1 MLKQLKRKGILAL
14 ACVISIFSMSVCAF
28 AKPDWPLD
36 TGCQSE
42 AGIVMDLD
50 SGAVLFAQNIHVQEY
65 PASITKLLTALVV
78 VENASMDEQG
88 TLSQD
93 AVYNVESG
101 SGNKLQLEEGDVL
114 SVKDCL
120 YVMLIQSSNQA
131 ANALAE
137 HVGGSREAFA
147 DMMNEKAASLGCR
160 ESHFVNPSGL
170 NDPEQLTSAYDM
182 AQIGAAVFGNPT
194 LLEICSTTSATLPP
208 TINNPNGRTYS
219 MEHKLVVTGDS
230 SDENYYPSAVAG
242 KTGYTSL
249 AGQTLVTYAEQDG
262 RRQVAVTLKSTQ
274 RTHYSDT
281 KTILDFGFARFKNV
295 SVAENETDYVTGEE
309 PVTIGDETYSPS
321 DLYLDEKAVVT
332 LPNDAQFSDA
342 DKYLQTEIPASH
354 PEGAVGRIIYTY
366 NDRQIGVA
374 WVYSTKAASAPVSA
388 EDGTDNETAGSEN
401 TTDAAKTGT
410 SSTADKEKKPLKLT
424 KATYIAAGAGVVVLL
439 IAAAVIW
446 FMIQRKQEE
455 ERMRVLRE
463 KRRKRLADMG
473 CSEEEF
479 ERLVNERKNA
489 LRERTMPE
497 PDDDDGSGDEVSDH
511 SEDLPEEYPDDEY
524 DSWED
529 EHEDDLDDPEED
541 TDDREKERKDH
552 YRDADDE
559 DIMLQKELAEEV
571 RSSMLGRKKKTT
583 KKDTDDDIEFIDL

>member
-78 VENASMDEQG
+78 VENASMDEQV
-88 TLSQD
+88 TFSHD

-120 YVMLIQSSNQA
+120 YVMLLQSSNQA

-182 AQIGAAVFGNPT
+182 AQIGAAVFGNPA

-309 PVTIGDETYSPS
+309 AVTIGDETYSPS

-388 EDGTDNETAGSEN
+388 EDGTDNETASSEN

-529 EHEDDLDDPEED
+529 EHEDDLDDPD
-541 TDDREKERKDH
+541 EKEDVPG
-552 YRDADDE
+552 E
-559 DIMLQKELAEEV
+559 D
-571 RSSMLGRKKKTT
+571 R
-583 KKDTDDDIEFIDL
+583 

>member
-50 SGAVLFAQNIHVQEY
+50 SEAVLFAQNIHVQEY

-78 VENASMDEQG
+78 VENASMDEQV
-88 TLSQD
+88 TFSHD

-120 YVMLIQSSNQA
+120 YVMLLQSSNQA

-529 EHEDDLDDPEED
+529 EHEDDLDDPD
-541 TDDREKERKDH
+541 EKEDVPG
-552 YRDADDE
+552 E
-559 DIMLQKELAEEV
+559 D
-571 RSSMLGRKKKTT
+571 R
-583 KKDTDDDIEFIDL
+583 

>member
-78 VENASMDEQG
+78 VENASMDEQV
-88 TLSQD
+88 TFSHD

-120 YVMLIQSSNQA
+120 YVMLLQSSNQA

-529 EHEDDLDDPEED
+529 QHEDDLDDPD
-541 TDDREKERKDH
+541 EKEDVPG
-552 YRDADDE
+552 E
-559 DIMLQKELAEEV
+559 D
-571 RSSMLGRKKKTT
+571 R
-583 KKDTDDDIEFIDL
+583 

>member
-78 VENASMDEQG
+78 VENASMDEQV
-88 TLSQD
+88 TFSHD

-120 YVMLIQSSNQA
+120 YVMLLQSSNQA

-309 PVTIGDETYSPS
+309 PETIGDETYSPS

-354 PEGAVGRIIYTY
+354 PEGAVARIIYTY

-374 WVYSTKAASAPVSA
+374 WVYSTKADSAPVSA

-489 LRERTMPE
+489 LRERTMSE

-529 EHEDDLDDPEED
+529 EHEDDLDDPD
-541 TDDREKERKDH
+541 EKEDVPG
-552 YRDADDE
+552 E
-559 DIMLQKELAEEV
+559 D
-571 RSSMLGRKKKTT
+571 R
-583 KKDTDDDIEFIDL
+583 

>member
-78 VENASMDEQG
+78 VENASMDEQV
-88 TLSQD
+88 TFSHD

-120 YVMLIQSSNQA
+120 YVMLLQSSNQA

-354 PEGAVGRIIYTY
+354 PEGAVARIIYTY

-529 EHEDDLDDPEED
+529 EHEDDLDDPD
-541 TDDREKERKDH
+541 EKEDVLG
-552 YRDADDE
+552 E
-559 DIMLQKELAEEV
+559 D
-571 RSSMLGRKKKTT
+571 R
-583 KKDTDDDIEFIDL
+583 

>member
-78 VENASMDEQG
+78 VENASMDEQV
-88 TLSQD
+88 TFSHD

-120 YVMLIQSSNQA
+120 YVMLLQSSNQA

-332 LPNDAQFSDA
+332 LPNDAKFSDA

-354 PEGAVGRIIYTY
+354 PEGAVARIIYTY

-388 EDGTDNETAGSEN
+388 EDGPDNETAGSEN

-489 LRERTMPE
+489 LRERTMSE

-529 EHEDDLDDPEED
+529 EHEDDLDDPD
-541 TDDREKERKDH
+541 EKEDVPG
-552 YRDADDE
+552 E
-559 DIMLQKELAEEV
+559 D
-571 RSSMLGRKKKTT
+571 R
-583 KKDTDDDIEFIDL
+583 

>member
-78 VENASMDEQG
+78 VENASMDEQV
-88 TLSQD
+88 TFSHD

-120 YVMLIQSSNQA
+120 YVMLLQSSNQA

-137 HVGGSREAFA
+137 HVGGSRETFA

-354 PEGAVGRIIYTY
+354 PEGAVARIIYTY

-388 EDGTDNETAGSEN
+388 EDGPDNETAGSEN

-497 PDDDDGSGDEVSDH
+497 PDDDGSGDEVSDH

-529 EHEDDLDDPEED
+529 EHEDDLDDPD
-541 TDDREKERKDH
+541 EKEDVPG
-552 YRDADDE
+552 E
-559 DIMLQKELAEEV
+559 D
-571 RSSMLGRKKKTT
+571 R
-583 KKDTDDDIEFIDL
+583 

>member
-78 VENASMDEQG
+78 VENASMDEQV
-88 TLSQD
+88 TFSHD

-120 YVMLIQSSNQA
+120 YVMLLQSSNQA

-374 WVYSTKAASAPVSA
+374 WVYSAKAASAPVSA

-529 EHEDDLDDPEED
+529 EHEDDLDDPD
-541 TDDREKERKDH
+541 EKEDVPG
-552 YRDADDE
+552 E
-559 DIMLQKELAEEV
+559 D
-571 RSSMLGRKKKTT
+571 R
-583 KKDTDDDIEFIDL
+583 

>member
-78 VENASMDEQG
+78 VENASMDEQV
-88 TLSQD
+88 TFSHD

-120 YVMLIQSSNQA
+120 YVMLLQSSNPA

-354 PEGAVGRIIYTY
+354 PEGAVARIIYTY

-529 EHEDDLDDPEED
+529 EHEDDLDDPD
-541 TDDREKERKDH
+541 EKEDVPG
-552 YRDADDE
+552 E
-559 DIMLQKELAEEV
+559 D
-571 RSSMLGRKKKTT
+571 R
-583 KKDTDDDIEFIDL
+583 

>member
-78 VENASMDEQG
+78 VENTSMDEQV
-88 TLSQD
+88 TFSHD

-120 YVMLIQSSNQA
+120 YVMLLQSSNQA

-281 KTILDFGFARFKNV
+281 KTLLDFGFARFKNV

-354 PEGAVGRIIYTY
+354 PEGAVARIIYTY

-388 EDGTDNETAGSEN
+388 EDGPDNETAGSEN

-489 LRERTMPE
+489 LRERTMSE
-497 PDDDDGSGDEVSDH
+497 PDENDGSGDEVSDH

-529 EHEDDLDDPEED
+529 EHEDDLDDPD
-541 TDDREKERKDH
+541 EKEDVPG
-552 YRDADDE
+552 E
-559 DIMLQKELAEEV
+559 D
-571 RSSMLGRKKKTT
+571 R
-583 KKDTDDDIEFIDL
+583 

>member
-78 VENASMDEQG
+78 VENASMDEQV
-88 TLSQD
+88 TFSHD

-120 YVMLIQSSNQA
+120 YVMLLQSSNQA

-354 PEGAVGRIIYTY
+354 PEGAVARIIYTY

-388 EDGTDNETAGSEN
+388 EDGTDNKTAGSEN

-529 EHEDDLDDPEED
+529 EHEDDLDDPD
-541 TDDREKERKDH
+541 EKEDVPG
-552 YRDADDE
+552 E
-559 DIMLQKELAEEV
+559 D
-571 RSSMLGRKKKTT
+571 R
-583 KKDTDDDIEFIDL
+583 

>member
-78 VENASMDEQG
+78 VENASMDEQV
-88 TLSQD
+88 TFSHD

-120 YVMLIQSSNQA
+120 YVMLLQSSNQA

-137 HVGGSREAFA
+137 HVGGSRETFA

-489 LRERTMPE
+489 LKERPLPE
-497 PDDDDGSGDEVSDH
+497 PDEEEIEEAENDVIEPYLDE
-511 SEDLPEEYPDDEY
+511 
-524 DSWED
+524 ED
-529 EHEDDLDDPEED
+529 EPDKTSEEMDEIQNDSFEED
-541 TDDREKERKDH
+541 NDPKEDK
-552 YRDADDE
+552 
-559 DIMLQKELAEEV
+559 
-571 RSSMLGRKKKTT
+571 
-583 KKDTDDDIEFIDL
+583 

>member
-78 VENASMDEQG
+78 VENASMDEQV
-88 TLSQD
+88 TFSHD

-120 YVMLIQSSNQA
+120 YVMLLQSSNQA

-249 AGQTLVTYAEQDG
+249 AGQTLVTYAERDG

-354 PEGAVGRIIYTY
+354 PEGAVARIIYTY

-529 EHEDDLDDPEED
+529 EHEDDLDDPD
-541 TDDREKERKDH
+541 EKEDVPG
-552 YRDADDE
+552 E
-559 DIMLQKELAEEV
+559 D
-571 RSSMLGRKKKTT
+571 R
-583 KKDTDDDIEFIDL
+583 

>member
-78 VENASMDEQG
+78 VENASMDEQV
-88 TLSQD
+88 TFSHD

-120 YVMLIQSSNQA
+120 YVMLLQSSNQA

-137 HVGGSREAFA
+137 HVGGSRETFA

-497 PDDDDGSGDEVSDH
+497 PDDDGSGDEVSDH
-511 SEDLPEEYPDDEY
+511 SEDLPEEYRDDEY

-529 EHEDDLDDPEED
+529 EHEDDLDDPD
-541 TDDREKERKDH
+541 EKEDVPG
-552 YRDADDE
+552 E
-559 DIMLQKELAEEV
+559 D
-571 RSSMLGRKKKTT
+571 R
-583 KKDTDDDIEFIDL
+583 

>member
-78 VENASMDEQG
+78 VENASMDEQV
-88 TLSQD
+88 TFSHD

-120 YVMLIQSSNQA
+120 YVMLLQSSNQA

-137 HVGGSREAFA
+137 HVGGSRETFA

-529 EHEDDLDDPEED
+529 EHEDDPD
-541 TDDREKERKDH
+541 EKEDVPG
-552 YRDADDE
+552 E
-559 DIMLQKELAEEV
+559 D
-571 RSSMLGRKKKTT
+571 R
-583 KKDTDDDIEFIDL
+583 

>member
-78 VENASMDEQG
+78 VENTSMDEQV
-88 TLSQD
+88 TFSHD

-101 SGNKLQLEEGDVL
+101 SGNKLQLEEGDVF

-120 YVMLIQSSNQA
+120 YVMLLQSSNQA

-354 PEGAVGRIIYTY
+354 PEGAVARIIYTY

-388 EDGTDNETAGSEN
+388 EDGPDNETAGSEN

-489 LRERTMPE
+489 LRERTMSE
-497 PDDDDGSGDEVSDH
+497 PDENDGSGDEVSDH

-529 EHEDDLDDPEED
+529 EHEDDLDDPD
-541 TDDREKERKDH
+541 EKEDVPG
-552 YRDADDE
+552 E
-559 DIMLQKELAEEV
+559 D
-571 RSSMLGRKKKTT
+571 R
-583 KKDTDDDIEFIDL
+583 

>member
-78 VENASMDEQG
+78 VENTSMDEQV
-88 TLSQD
+88 TFSHD

-120 YVMLIQSSNQA
+120 YVMLLQSSNQA

-332 LPNDAQFSDA
+332 LPNDAKFSDA

-354 PEGAVGRIIYTY
+354 PEGAVARIIYTY

-529 EHEDDLDDPEED
+529 EHEDDLDDPD
-541 TDDREKERKDH
+541 EKEDVPG
-552 YRDADDE
+552 E
-559 DIMLQKELAEEV
+559 D
-571 RSSMLGRKKKTT
+571 R
-583 KKDTDDDIEFIDL
+583 

>member
-78 VENASMDEQG
+78 VENASMDEQV
-88 TLSQD
+88 TFSHD

-120 YVMLIQSSNQA
+120 YVMLLQSSNQA

-342 DKYLQTEIPASH
+342 EKYLQTEIPASH

-529 EHEDDLDDPEED
+529 EHEDDLDDPD
-541 TDDREKERKDH
+541 EKEDVPG
-552 YRDADDE
+552 E
-559 DIMLQKELAEEV
+559 D
-571 RSSMLGRKKKTT
+571 R
-583 KKDTDDDIEFIDL
+583 

>member
-78 VENASMDEQG
+78 VENASMDEQV
-88 TLSQD
+88 TFSHD

-120 YVMLIQSSNQA
+120 YVMLLQSSNQA

-295 SVAENETDYVTGEE
+295 SVAENEKDYVTGEE

-489 LRERTMPE
+489 LRERTMSE

-529 EHEDDLDDPEED
+529 EHEDDLDDPD
-541 TDDREKERKDH
+541 EKEDVPG
-552 YRDADDE
+552 E
-559 DIMLQKELAEEV
+559 D
-571 RSSMLGRKKKTT
+571 R
-583 KKDTDDDIEFIDL
+583 

>member
-78 VENASMDEQG
+78 VENASMDEQV
-88 TLSQD
+88 TFSHD

-120 YVMLIQSSNQA
+120 YVMLLQSSNQA

-354 PEGAVGRIIYTY
+354 PEGAVARIIYTY

-439 IAAAVIW
+439 ITAAVIW

-529 EHEDDLDDPEED
+529 EHEDDLDDPD
-541 TDDREKERKDH
+541 EKEDVPG
-552 YRDADDE
+552 E
-559 DIMLQKELAEEV
+559 D
-571 RSSMLGRKKKTT
+571 R
-583 KKDTDDDIEFIDL
+583 

>member
-78 VENASMDEQG
+78 VKNTSMDEQV
-88 TLSQD
+88 TFSHD

-120 YVMLIQSSNQA
+120 YVMLLQSSNQA

-529 EHEDDLDDPEED
+529 EHEDDLDDPD
-541 TDDREKERKDH
+541 EKEDVPG
-552 YRDADDE
+552 E
-559 DIMLQKELAEEV
+559 D
-571 RSSMLGRKKKTT
+571 R
-583 KKDTDDDIEFIDL
+583 

>member
-1 MLKQLKRKGILAL
+1 MLKQLKRMGLLAL
-14 ACVISIFSMSVCAF
+14 TCAVSLFTMSLCAF

-42 AGIVMDLD
+42 AGIVMDMD

-78 VENASMDEQG
+78 VENASMDDQV
-88 TLSQD
+88 TFSHD
-93 AVYNVESG
+93 AVYNVEDG

-120 YVMLIQSSNQA
+120 YVMLLQSSNQA

-137 HVGGSREAFA
+137 HVAGSREAFA

-182 AQIGAAVFGNPT
+182 AQIGAAVFNNQT
-194 LLEICSTTSATLPP
+194 LLEICSSTSATLPP

-219 MEHKLVVTGDS
+219 MEHKLVVTDNS
-230 SDENYYPSAVAG
+230 DDENYYPSAVAG

-249 AGQTLVTYAEQDG
+249 AGQTLVTYAEQNG

-281 KTILDFGFARFKNV
+281 KTILEFGFARFKNV
-295 SVAENETDYVTGEE
+295 SVAENETNYVTGDE
-309 PVTIGDETYSPS
+309 PVTIGDVSYEPS
-321 DLYLDEKAVVT
+321 DLYLDEKAVIT

-342 DKYLQTEIPASH
+342 DQYLQTEIPASH

-374 WVYSTKAASAPVSA
+374 WVYSKTVVSA
-388 EDGTDNETAGSEN
+388 AAVSEESSEN
-401 TTDAAKTGT
+401 TEMTESTASTGT
-410 SSTADKEKKPLKLT
+410 DTTDSNTNGTPSDVNDGKKDKKPLELT
-424 KATYIAAGAGVVVLL
+424 RGTWIAVGIGAAILLVVLIISWIML
-439 IAAAVIW
+439 
-446 FMIQRKQEE
+446 QRKKEE
-455 ERMRVLRE
+455 ERMRILRE
-463 KRRKRLADMG
+463 KRRKRLADIG

-479 ERLVNERKNA
+479 ERLVNERKNT
-489 LRERTMPE
+489 LRERPLPE
-497 PDDDDGSGDEVSDH
+497 PDEEEIEEAE
-511 SEDLPEEYPDDEY
+511 EDAIEPYLEE
-524 DSWED
+524 ED
-529 EHEDDLDDPEED
+529 VQEEPADVVDTDTDPEEPQEE
-541 TDDREKERKDH
+541 DD
-552 YRDADDE
+552 APLE
-559 DIMLQKELAEEV
+559 DN
-571 RSSMLGRKKKTT
+571 
-583 KKDTDDDIEFIDL
+583 

>member
-78 VENASMDEQG
+78 VENASMDEQV
-88 TLSQD
+88 TFSHD

-120 YVMLIQSSNQA
+120 YVMLLQSSNQA

-230 SDENYYPSAVAG
+230 SDENYYPSAIAG

-309 PVTIGDETYSPS
+309 PVTIGDETYSPA

-439 IAAAVIW
+439 IVAAVIW
-446 FMIQRKQEE
+446 FMIQKKQEE

-489 LRERTMPE
+489 LRERTIPELDEEE
-497 PDDDDGSGDEVSDH
+497 PDDEEEDHGELDGNDEENPHGYEDDYEEPENDGSGDEVSDH
-511 SEDLPEEYPDDEY
+511 SEDLQEEYPDDEY

-529 EHEDDLDDPEED
+529 EHEDDLDDPD
-541 TDDREKERKDH
+541 EKEDVPG
-552 YRDADDE
+552 E
-559 DIMLQKELAEEV
+559 D
-571 RSSMLGRKKKTT
+571 R
-583 KKDTDDDIEFIDL
+583 

>member
-78 VENASMDEQG
+78 VENASMDEQV
-88 TLSQD
+88 TFSHD

-120 YVMLIQSSNQA
+120 YVMLLQSSNQA

-137 HVGGSREAFA
+137 HVGGSRETFA

-410 SSTADKEKKPLKLT
+410 SSTADKEKKLLKLT

-497 PDDDDGSGDEVSDH
+497 PDDDGSGDEVSDH

-529 EHEDDLDDPEED
+529 EHEDDLDDPD
-541 TDDREKERKDH
+541 EKEDVPG
-552 YRDADDE
+552 E
-559 DIMLQKELAEEV
+559 D
-571 RSSMLGRKKKTT
+571 R
-583 KKDTDDDIEFIDL
+583 

>member
-1 MLKQLKRKGILAL
+1 MLKQLKRMGLLAL
-14 ACVISIFSMSVCAF
+14 TCAVSLFTMSLCAF

-42 AGIVMDLD
+42 AGIVMDMD

-65 PASITKLLTALVV
+65 PASITKLLTGLVV
-78 VENASMDEQG
+78 VENASMDDQV
-88 TLSQD
+88 TFSHD
-93 AVYNVESG
+93 AVYNVEDG

-120 YVMLIQSSNQA
+120 YVMLLQSSNQA

-137 HVGGSREAFA
+137 HVAGSREAFA

-182 AQIGAAVFGNPT
+182 AQIGAAVFNNQT
-194 LLEICSTTSATLPP
+194 LLEICSSTSATLPP

-219 MEHKLVVTGDS
+219 MEHKLVVTDNS
-230 SDENYYPSAVAG
+230 DDENYYPSAVAG

-249 AGQTLVTYAEQDG
+249 AGQTLVTYAEQNG

-281 KTILDFGFARFKNV
+281 KTILEFGFARFKNV
-295 SVAENETDYVTGEE
+295 SVAENETNYVTGDE
-309 PVTIGDETYSPS
+309 PVTIGDVSYEPS
-321 DLYLDEKAVVT
+321 DLYLDEKAVIT

-342 DKYLQTEIPASH
+342 DQYLQTEIPASH

-374 WVYSTKAASAPVSA
+374 WVYSKTVVSA
-388 EDGTDNETAGSEN
+388 AAVSEESSEN
-401 TTDAAKTGT
+401 TEMTESTASTGT
-410 SSTADKEKKPLKLT
+410 DTTDSNTNGTPSDVNDGKKDKKPLELT
-424 KATYIAAGAGVVVLL
+424 RGTWIAVGIGAAILLVVLIISWIML
-439 IAAAVIW
+439 
-446 FMIQRKQEE
+446 QRKKEE
-455 ERMRVLRE
+455 ERMRILRE
-463 KRRKRLADMG
+463 KRRKRLADIG

-489 LRERTMPE
+489 LRERPLPE
-497 PDDDDGSGDEVSDH
+497 PDEEEIEEAE
-511 SEDLPEEYPDDEY
+511 EDAIEPYLEE
-524 DSWED
+524 ED
-529 EHEDDLDDPEED
+529 VQEEPADVVDTDTDPEEPQEE
-541 TDDREKERKDH
+541 DD
-552 YRDADDE
+552 APLE
-559 DIMLQKELAEEV
+559 DN
-571 RSSMLGRKKKTT
+571 
-583 KKDTDDDIEFIDL
+583 

>member
-78 VENASMDEQG
+78 VENASMDDQV
-88 TLSQD
+88 TFSHD

-120 YVMLIQSSNQA
+120 YVMLLQSSNQA

-354 PEGAVGRIIYTY
+354 PEGAVARIIYTY

-529 EHEDDLDDPEED
+529 EHEDDLDDPD
-541 TDDREKERKDH
+541 EKEDVPG
-552 YRDADDE
+552 E
-559 DIMLQKELAEEV
+559 D
-571 RSSMLGRKKKTT
+571 R
-583 KKDTDDDIEFIDL
+583 

>member
-78 VENASMDEQG
+78 VENASMDEQV
-88 TLSQD
+88 TFSHD

-120 YVMLIQSSNQA
+120 YVMLLQSSNQA

-309 PVTIGDETYSPS
+309 PVTIGDKTYSPS

-354 PEGAVGRIIYTY
+354 PEGAVARIIYTY

-529 EHEDDLDDPEED
+529 EHEDDLDDPD
-541 TDDREKERKDH
+541 EKEDVPG
-552 YRDADDE
+552 E
-559 DIMLQKELAEEV
+559 D
-571 RSSMLGRKKKTT
+571 R
-583 KKDTDDDIEFIDL
+583 

>member
-78 VENASMDEQG
+78 VENASMDEQV
-88 TLSQD
+88 TFSHD

-120 YVMLIQSSNQA
+120 YVMLLQSSNQA

-354 PEGAVGRIIYTY
+354 PEGAVARIIYTY

-401 TTDAAKTGT
+401 TTDVAKTGT

-529 EHEDDLDDPEED
+529 EHEDDLDDPD
-541 TDDREKERKDH
+541 EKEDVPG
-552 YRDADDE
+552 E
-559 DIMLQKELAEEV
+559 D
-571 RSSMLGRKKKTT
+571 R
-583 KKDTDDDIEFIDL
+583 

>member
-78 VENASMDEQG
+78 VENASMDEQV
-88 TLSQD
+88 TFSHD

-120 YVMLIQSSNQA
+120 YVMLLQSSNQA

-354 PEGAVGRIIYTY
+354 PEGAVARIIYTY

-489 LRERTMPE
+489 LRERTMSE

-529 EHEDDLDDPEED
+529 EHEDDLDDPD
-541 TDDREKERKDH
+541 EKEDVPG
-552 YRDADDE
+552 E
-559 DIMLQKELAEEV
+559 D
-571 RSSMLGRKKKTT
+571 R
-583 KKDTDDDIEFIDL
+583 

>member
-1 MLKQLKRKGILAL
+1 MLKQLKRMGLLAL
-14 ACVISIFSMSVCAF
+14 TCAVSLFTMSLCAF

-42 AGIVMDLD
+42 AGIVMDMD

-65 PASITKLLTALVV
+65 PASITKLLTGLVV
-78 VENASMDEQG
+78 VENASMDDQV
-88 TLSQD
+88 TFSHD
-93 AVYNVESG
+93 AVYNVEDG

-120 YVMLIQSSNQA
+120 YVMLLQSSNQA

-137 HVGGSREAFA
+137 HVAGSREAFA

-182 AQIGAAVFGNPT
+182 AQIGAAVFNNQT
-194 LLEICSTTSATLPP
+194 LLEICSSTSATLPP

-219 MEHKLVVTGDS
+219 MEHKLVVTDNS
-230 SDENYYPSAVAG
+230 DDENYYPSAVAG

-249 AGQTLVTYAEQDG
+249 AGQTLVTYAEQNG

-281 KTILDFGFARFKNV
+281 KTILEFGFARFKNV
-295 SVAENETDYVTGEE
+295 SVAENETNYVTGDE
-309 PVTIGDETYSPS
+309 PVTIGDVSYEPS
-321 DLYLDEKAVVT
+321 DLYLDEKAVIT

-342 DKYLQTEIPASH
+342 DQYLQTEIPASH

-374 WVYSTKAASAPVSA
+374 WVYSKTVVSA
-388 EDGTDNETAGSEN
+388 AAVSEESSEN
-401 TTDAAKTGT
+401 TEMTESTASTGT
-410 SSTADKEKKPLKLT
+410 DTTDSNTNGTPSDVNDGKKDKKPLELT
-424 KATYIAAGAGVVVLL
+424 RGTWIAVGIGAAILLVVLIISWIML
-439 IAAAVIW
+439 
-446 FMIQRKQEE
+446 QRKKEE
-455 ERMRVLRE
+455 ERMRILRE
-463 KRRKRLADMG
+463 KRRKRLADIG

-479 ERLVNERKNA
+479 ERLVNERKNT
-489 LRERTMPE
+489 LRERPLPE
-497 PDDDDGSGDEVSDH
+497 PDEEEIEEAE
-511 SEDLPEEYPDDEY
+511 EDAIEPYLEE
-524 DSWED
+524 ED
-529 EHEDDLDDPEED
+529 VQEEPADVVDTDTDPEEPQEE
-541 TDDREKERKDH
+541 DD
-552 YRDADDE
+552 APLE
-559 DIMLQKELAEEV
+559 DN
-571 RSSMLGRKKKTT
+571 
-583 KKDTDDDIEFIDL
+583 

>member
-78 VENASMDEQG
+78 VENASMDEQV
-88 TLSQD
+88 TFSHD

-120 YVMLIQSSNQA
+120 YVMLLQSSNQA

-309 PVTIGDETYSPS
+309 PVTIGDETYSPC

-354 PEGAVGRIIYTY
+354 PEGAVARIIYTY

-529 EHEDDLDDPEED
+529 EHEDDLDDPD
-541 TDDREKERKDH
+541 EKEDVPG
-552 YRDADDE
+552 E
-559 DIMLQKELAEEV
+559 D
-571 RSSMLGRKKKTT
+571 R
-583 KKDTDDDIEFIDL
+583 

>member
-78 VENASMDEQG
+78 VENASMDEQV
-88 TLSQD
+88 TFSHD

-120 YVMLIQSSNQA
+120 YVMLLQSSNQA

-137 HVGGSREAFA
+137 RVGGSREAFA

-529 EHEDDLDDPEED
+529 EHEDDLDDPD
-541 TDDREKERKDH
+541 EKEDVPG
-552 YRDADDE
+552 E
-559 DIMLQKELAEEV
+559 D
-571 RSSMLGRKKKTT
+571 R
-583 KKDTDDDIEFIDL
+583 

>member
-36 TGCQSE
+36 TVCQSE

-78 VENASMDEQG
+78 VENASMDEQV
-88 TLSQD
+88 TFSHD

-120 YVMLIQSSNQA
+120 YVMLLQSSNQA

-354 PEGAVGRIIYTY
+354 PEGAVARIIYTY

-489 LRERTMPE
+489 LRERTMSE
-497 PDDDDGSGDEVSDH
+497 PDENDGSGDEVSDH

-529 EHEDDLDDPEED
+529 EHEDDLDDPD
-541 TDDREKERKDH
+541 EKEDVPG
-552 YRDADDE
+552 E
-559 DIMLQKELAEEV
+559 D
-571 RSSMLGRKKKTT
+571 R
-583 KKDTDDDIEFIDL
+583 

>member
-78 VENASMDEQG
+78 VENASMDEQV
-88 TLSQD
+88 TFSHD

-120 YVMLIQSSNQA
+120 YVMLLQSSNQA

-354 PEGAVGRIIYTY
+354 PEGAVARIIYTY

-529 EHEDDLDDPEED
+529 EHEDDLDDPD
-541 TDDREKERKDH
+541 EKEDVPG
-552 YRDADDE
+552 E
-559 DIMLQKELAEEV
+559 D
-571 RSSMLGRKKKTT
+571 R
-583 KKDTDDDIEFIDL
+583 

>member
-1 MLKQLKRKGILAL
+1 MLKHLKRKGILAL

-78 VENASMDEQG
+78 VENASMDEQV
-88 TLSQD
+88 TFSHD

-120 YVMLIQSSNQA
+120 YVMLLQSSNQA

-354 PEGAVGRIIYTY
+354 PEGAVARIIYTY

-529 EHEDDLDDPEED
+529 EHEDDLDDPD
-541 TDDREKERKDH
+541 EKEDVPG
-552 YRDADDE
+552 E
-559 DIMLQKELAEEV
+559 D
-571 RSSMLGRKKKTT
+571 R
-583 KKDTDDDIEFIDL
+583 

>member
-78 VENASMDEQG
+78 VENASMDEQV
-88 TLSQD
+88 TFSHD

-120 YVMLIQSSNQA
+120 YVMLLQSSNQA

-137 HVGGSREAFA
+137 HVGGSRETFA

-354 PEGAVGRIIYTY
+354 PEGAVARIIYTY

-529 EHEDDLDDPEED
+529 EHEDDLDDPDDKED
-541 TDDREKERKDH
+541 VPGEDR
-552 YRDADDE
+552 
-559 DIMLQKELAEEV
+559 
-571 RSSMLGRKKKTT
+571 
-583 KKDTDDDIEFIDL
+583 

>member
-78 VENASMDEQG
+78 VENASMDEQV
-88 TLSQD
+88 TFSHD

-120 YVMLIQSSNQA
+120 YVMLLQSSNQA

-182 AQIGAAVFGNPT
+182 AQIGAAVFGNPA

-309 PVTIGDETYSPS
+309 AVTIGDETYSPS

-497 PDDDDGSGDEVSDH
+497 PENDGSGDEVSDH

-529 EHEDDLDDPEED
+529 EHEDDLDDPD
-541 TDDREKERKDH
+541 EKEDVPG
-552 YRDADDE
+552 E
-559 DIMLQKELAEEV
+559 D
-571 RSSMLGRKKKTT
+571 R
-583 KKDTDDDIEFIDL
+583 